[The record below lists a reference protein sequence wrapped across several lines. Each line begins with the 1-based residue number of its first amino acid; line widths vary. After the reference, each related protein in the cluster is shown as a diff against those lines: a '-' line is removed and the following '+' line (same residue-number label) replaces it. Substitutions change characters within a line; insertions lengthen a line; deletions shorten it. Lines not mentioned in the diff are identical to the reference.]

1 MTVEKRDGQI
11 VEFDETKIVKAVKKA
26 AAACKVSV
34 SDELFEKLKK
44 YVISK
49 VSKLDEPIKI
59 DTIQNAVEDSLMKY
73 NLFEVERAYRDY
85 RKERDK
91 RRFLQMA
98 VVKEME
104 AKYACSHNERQ
115 NANID
120 ENSLG
125 GRMGEAQSAY
135 AKEYALDFMIPEKF
149 AKNHKNFEGYIHD
162 LDKYK
167 IGMHNCAG
175 KNTTLVTKDGI
186 KTFGM
191 FKDGEKTEVMN
202 MYGNFVPATVHYY
215 GRQPMNIITFK
226 NGVHTKEVMFTP
238 DHRWILDDGTVTT
251 NLTVGDKLFRTKK
264 NIITEKDIKT
274 PRDAEMFAFGFVLGD
289 GCDKAKSYVQVR
301 LCSAKMQY
309 KNIFEKASYHPYG
322 IADNGDE
329 SFIKKVAVQKQQ
341 FLSNYMWRVL
351 SLRDKQMLFAG
362 YYAADGAQTTKYKGI
377 ITTDERL
384 AALVRETSCLA
395 GYHIRNESEKIRS
408 TNFKSNVKFYNISF
422 SIEDSFSWKVVS
434 IKKAANKDYEAW
446 CVEEPDTHSFMLESG
461 MVTGN
466 CLSIPF
472 DDLLANPVSIK
483 AKNDIRPAGSISTA
497 GQLMVVYFQTQS
509 MEQFGGV
516 SATHLDWTFV
526 PYVKKS
532 FFKHYIDGLK
542 YVEGFND
549 DEIENFKK
557 ELKERKLI
565 SD

>member
-11 VEFDETKIVKAVKKA
+11 VDFDETKIIKAVKKA
-26 AAACKVSV
+26 ATACKVSI

-44 YVISK
+44 FVISK

-135 AKEYALDFMIPEKF
+135 AKEYALDFMIPDKF

-167 IGMHNCAG
+167 IGMHNC
-175 KNTTLVTKDGI
+175 
-186 KTFGM
+186 
-191 FKDGEKTEVMN
+191 
-202 MYGNFVPATVHYY
+202 
-215 GRQPMNIITFK
+215 
-226 NGVHTKEVMFTP
+226 
-238 DHRWILDDGTVTT
+238 
-251 NLTVGDKLFRTKK
+251 
-264 NIITEKDIKT
+264 
-274 PRDAEMFAFGFVLGD
+274 
-289 GCDKAKSYVQVR
+289 
-301 LCSAKMQY
+301 
-309 KNIFEKASYHPYG
+309 
-322 IADNGDE
+322 
-329 SFIKKVAVQKQQ
+329 
-341 FLSNYMWRVL
+341 
-351 SLRDKQMLFAG
+351 
-362 YYAADGAQTTKYKGI
+362 
-377 ITTDERL
+377 
-384 AALVRETSCLA
+384 
-395 GYHIRNESEKIRS
+395 
-408 TNFKSNVKFYNISF
+408 
-422 SIEDSFSWKVVS
+422 
-434 IKKAANKDYEAW
+434 
-446 CVEEPDTHSFMLESG
+446 
-461 MVTGN
+461 
-466 CLSIPF
+466 LSIPF
-472 DDLLANPVSIK
+472 DDLLANPVSVK
-483 AKNDIRPAGSISTA
+483 TKNDIRPAGSISTA
-497 GQLMVVYFQTQS
+497 GQLAVVYFQTQS

-532 FFKHYIDGLK
+532 FFKHFIDGLK
-542 YVEGFND
+542 YIEGLDD

-557 ELKERKLI
+557 YLRERNLVL
-565 SD
+565 DTAN